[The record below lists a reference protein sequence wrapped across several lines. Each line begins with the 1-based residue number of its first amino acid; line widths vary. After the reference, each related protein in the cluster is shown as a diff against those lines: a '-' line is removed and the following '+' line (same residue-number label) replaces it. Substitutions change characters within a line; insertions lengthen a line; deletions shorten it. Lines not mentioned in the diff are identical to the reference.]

1 MRIDYLKIINFK
13 GFEYCDF
20 AFDRQ
25 FTILIGENGAGKTSA
40 LEALAVAAGSWF
52 LGLRGYDSRHIS
64 LYEVR
69 HVYYPSQN
77 GEAARFEPCYPA
89 IVAAHGEVMGKSL
102 AWGRSHNGSR
112 TTIQWASEIKAIAA
126 DVDQRVRNGEEITL
140 PVISYYGAGRL
151 PQEPRQLKK
160 NAKVK
165 DAQKAMRGAKV
176 SRFEGYDKSVDPR
189 ISVASLISWF
199 AQQSWISYQ
208 RGAETTLSRAVRQA
222 IVQCLDGAVEIF
234 FDPVIGEVFVRF
246 SNQEVQ
252 PFSNLSDGQ
261 RVMVAMVADIA
272 KKAALLNP
280 HLGEDVAR
288 QSPGLVLIDELDL
301 HLHPRW
307 QRQIA
312 RNLMQAFPQIQF
324 ICTTHSPQIIGEL
337 QPNQVLMLD
346 HGRVMTA
353 PETYG
358 RSSGWIMSHLMG
370 TPERNA
376 DLDRDLKRAR
386 DLFEDD
392 DYAAARDLIQSLR
405 VTYGD
410 DPALLELNAAID
422 SWDSDLGEDQD
433 GEA

>member
-1 MRIDYLKIINFK
+1 M
-13 GFEYCDF
+13 
-20 AFDRQ
+20 
-25 FTILIGENGAGKTSA
+25 
-40 LEALAVAAGSWF
+40 
-52 LGLRGYDSRHIS
+52 
-64 LYEVR
+64 
-69 HVYYPSQN
+69 
-77 GEAARFEPCYPA
+77 
-89 IVAAHGEVMGKSL
+89 
-102 AWGRSHNGSR
+102 
-112 TTIQWASEIKAIAA
+112 
-126 DVDQRVRNGEEITL
+126 DQRVRNGEEITL

-151 PQEPRQLKK
+151 WQEPRQLKK

-208 RGAETTLSRAVRQA
+208 RGAETALSRAVRQA
-222 IVQCLDGAVEIF
+222 IVQCLDEAVEIF

-346 HGRVMTA
+346 HGQVMTA

-358 RSSGWIMSHLMG
+358 RSSGWIMRHLMG

-386 DLFEDD
+386 EFFEDD
-392 DYAAARDLIQSLR
+392 DYAAARDLVQSLR

-422 SWDSDLGEDQD
+422 SWDSDLGEGQD

>member
-13 GFEYCDF
+13 GFQDCDF
-20 AFDRQ
+20 AFDRH

-64 LYEVR
+64 PDEVR

-77 GEAARFEPCYPA
+77 SEAARFEPCYPA

-102 AWGRSHNGSR
+102 AWERSHNGGR

-151 PQEPRQLKK
+151 WQEPRQLKK

-165 DAQKAMRGAKV
+165 DAQKAMRGAKG

-208 RGAETTLSRAVRQA
+208 RGAETAQSRAVKQA
-222 IVQCLDGAVEIF
+222 IVQCLYGAVEIF

-272 KKAALLNP
+272 KKAAVLNP
-280 HLGEDVAR
+280 HLGEDVAL

-346 HGRVMTA
+346 HGQVMTA

-358 RSSGWIMSHLMG
+358 RSSDWIMRHLMG

-392 DYAAARDLIQSLR
+392 DCAAARDLVQSLR